1 MMNTFLFTGKYLPLP
16 HPTSSPTE
24 PGDKFWRNRSTTGH
38 GWWWM
43 RVSWYLWCTHDGSV
57 VVRTKTDLV
66 SSQRKVPCYLLV
78 YFMHIVLLVSF
89 LIMGSSHVSVA
100 LWCNLGGGRW
110 WPNEEWDE
118 VVLPPVTSVNYTGFF
133 KVRQWSLFWQAIT
146 WFGGFLSQ
154 RVTNCWLPL
163 TGGEMHTLYGV
174 HTECTPF
181 FHTAE
186 RKAALLPL
194 LCRAGL

>member
-1 MMNTFLFTGKYLPLP
+1 MNTFLFTGKYLPLP

-78 YFMHIVLLVSF
+78 YFMDILFLVGI
-89 LIMGSSHVSVA
+89 LIMGSGRRHFLFPCFLDVMQT
-100 LWCNLGGGRW
+100 RW
-110 WPNEEWDE
+110 WARWCWWWPKAGWDE
-118 VVLPPVTSVNYTGFF
+118 VVLPPITSVNYTGFF
-133 KVRQWSLFWQAIT
+133 KVRQWSLFWQAVT
-146 WFGGFLSQ
+146 WLGAFLSQ
-154 RVTNCWLPL
+154 RV
-163 TGGEMHTLYGV
+163 GY
-174 HTECTPF
+174 
-181 FHTAE
+181 
-186 RKAALLPL
+186 
-194 LCRAGL
+194 

>member
-1 MMNTFLFTGKYLPLP
+1 M
-16 HPTSSPTE
+16 
-24 PGDKFWRNRSTTGH
+24 
-38 GWWWM
+38 
-43 RVSWYLWCTHDGSV
+43 
-57 VVRTKTDLV
+57 

-78 YFMHIVLLVSF
+78 YFMDILFLVGI
-89 LIMGSSHVSVA
+89 LIMGSGRRHFLFPCFLDVMQT
-100 LWCNLGGGRW
+100 RW
-110 WPNEEWDE
+110 WARWCWWWPKAGWDE
-118 VVLPPVTSVNYTGFF
+118 VVLPPITSVNYTGFF

>member
-1 MMNTFLFTGKYLPLP
+1 MYTDDLVHEYEIYGITYRSEAMMNTFLFTGKYLPLP

-118 VVLPPVTSVNYTGFF
+118 VVLPPVTCVNYTGFF
-133 KVRQWSLFWQAIT
+133 LRFGNDPCFGRPSRGSGVFWVS
-146 WFGGFLSQ
+146 G
-154 RVTNCWLPL
+154 
-163 TGGEMHTLYGV
+163 
-174 HTECTPF
+174 
-181 FHTAE
+181 
-186 RKAALLPL
+186 LLIADYL
-194 LCRAGL
+194 